1 MTSDSPLSRR
11 AAMKYALAA
20 LASVAASSSWSTRVN
35 PAATPAA
42 RWSLLNQA
50 QAEVAP
56 APVQT
61 PTQAVAGASRHSNFH
76 AVYDDLRA
84 RDRFFLFL
92 QNVYHLY
99 PESRFHQLI
108 IDATSESSS
117 DQEIYRTTQERLAGI
132 KPFLSEATYGLPAL
146 KKQKAEMAR
155 QTAELLGTSRTLYGY
170 VEIGT
175 TGRYANGI
183 RKQIP
188 IDGPRYIVNDVEP
201 GFSPNDIAERGQL
214 TKAGEYVPMGNYEP
228 FDGNA
233 IRPESVELVTNFIG
247 FHHAPADK
255 RARFIQ
261 AVWQVLKPG
270 GRLVVRDH
278 DVDSPEM
285 HAFVALA
292 HDVFNAGLNISWA
305 ENAAQIRN
313 FTSVPQLETALGAAG
328 FEKSAT
334 RLLQAHDPTR
344 NTLMVF
350 VKPSGRG
357 L

>member
-1 MTSDSPLSRR
+1 MATSSSISRR
-11 AAMKYALAA
+11 TAFKCTLAALAA
-20 LASVAASSSWSTRVN
+20 LAGSSSWTRLLDGSSPFASLWRLGDLAEAGMTAASTTAT
-35 PAATPAA
+35 AAPTPPVA
-42 RWSLLNQA
+42 R
-50 QAEVAP
+50 
-56 APVQT
+56 
-61 PTQAVAGASRHSNFH
+61 SNFH
-76 AVYDDLRA
+76 VVYDDVRA

-99 PESRFHQLI
+99 PESQFHQLI
-108 IDATSESSS
+108 IDATRESRT
-117 DQEIYRTTQERLAGI
+117 DQEIYLTLQERLAGI

-155 QTAELLGTSRTLYGY
+155 QTAELLGTSRRLSGY

-183 RKQIP
+183 RNLVP
-188 IDGPRYIVNDVEP
+188 IDGPVYIVNDIEP
-201 GFSPNDIAERGQL
+201 SFSPNDVVERGQL
-214 TKAGEYVPMGNYEP
+214 TKLGEFVQMGNYEP
-228 FDGNA
+228 FDGKG
-233 IRPESVELVTNFIG
+233 IPPESVELVTNFIG
-247 FHHAPADK
+247 FHHAPPEK

-285 HAFVALA
+285 DAFVALA
-292 HDVFNAGLNISWA
+292 HDVFNAGLKITWA
-305 ENAAQIRN
+305 DNAAQIRN
-313 FTSVPQLETALGAAG
+313 FTSVPQLEAALGAAG
-328 FEKSAT
+328 FEKSEA
-334 RLLQAHDPTR
+334 RALQAHDPTR

-350 VKPSGRG
+350 IKPATRP

>member
-1 MTSDSPLSRR
+1 MKCGLS
-11 AAMKYALAA
+11 A
-20 LASVAASSSWSTRVN
+20 LASLAVSSALPSRLDPAS
-35 PAATPAA
+35 PYA
-42 RWSLLNQA
+42 SLLRLISPGEARAVSAPA
-50 QAEVAP
+50 QASTHAIDGT
-56 APVQT
+56 T
-61 PTQAVAGASRHSNFH
+61 PRSNFH
-76 AVYDDLRA
+76 VVYDDLRA

-99 PESRFHQLI
+99 PESPFHQLI
-108 IDATSESSS
+108 IDETNESSS
-117 DQEIYRTTQERLAGI
+117 DQNIYNKIQERLAGI

-155 QTAELLGTSRTLYGY
+155 QTAELLGTSRRLSGY

-183 RKQIP
+183 RQQIP
-188 IDGPRYIVNDVEP
+188 IDGPLYVVNDVEP

-214 TKAGEYVPMGNYEP
+214 TKVGEYVPMGNYEP
-228 FDGNA
+228 FDGNV

-261 AVWQVLKPG
+261 AVWRVLKPG

-292 HDVFNAGLNISWA
+292 HDVFNAGLNITWA
-305 ENAAQIRN
+305 ENAAQVRN
-313 FTSVPQLETALGAAG
+313 FTSVPQLEAALGAAG
-328 FEKSAT
+328 FEKSAS

>member
-1 MTSDSPLSRR
+1 MTSNPALSRR
-11 AAMKYALAA
+11 AAMKCVLAT
-20 LASVAASSSWSTRVN
+20 LASLAASSSWSN
-35 PAATPAA
+35 PFDATSPYA
-42 RWSLLNQA
+42 SLWRLIDRA
-50 QAEVAP
+50 EAEVAP
-56 APVQT
+56 PPMQT
-61 PTQAVAGASRHSNFH
+61 PTQAITDTTPHSNFH

-99 PESRFHQLI
+99 PESPFHQLI
-108 IDATSESSS
+108 IDATKESPS
-117 DQEIYRTTQERLAGI
+117 DQDIYLKIQERLAGI

-155 QTAELLGTSRTLYGY
+155 ETAELLGTSRRLSGY

-183 RKQIP
+183 RRQIP
-188 IDGPRYIVNDVEP
+188 IDGPIYIVNDLEP

-214 TKAGEYVPMGNYEP
+214 TKVGEYVPMGNYEP

-247 FHHAPADK
+247 FHHAPTDK

-292 HDVFNAGLNISWA
+292 HDVFNAGLNITWA
-305 ENAAQIRN
+305 ENAAQVRN
-313 FTSVPQLETALGAAG
+313 FTSVPQLEAALSAAG
-328 FEKSAT
+328 FEKSAS

-350 VKPSGRG
+350 VKPSARA